1 MANSGTY
8 SVEYADISQLMIS
21 VCEIVLI
28 VFKLWL
34 GLTDFQN
41 PGHGGEGCPPLITT
55 LFWSYL
61 VTYGWRNNMMV

>member
-21 VCEIVLI
+21 VCDIMLI

-34 GLTDFQN
+34 VQTDFQN
-41 PGHGGEGCPPLITT
+41 PDHGGWGLPTFNKHSI
-55 LFWSYL
+55 
-61 VTYGWRNNMMV
+61 GHI